1 MGVTNLFAGNE
12 GIVGDALPW
21 GTYAIPLT
29 AVGISLITLVFG
41 LLTLRQKAG
50 EQEMQLLHTA
60 LLTRIQLLETD
71 LAAIRATEA
80 ECQRERRQLQ
90 QDFYAL
96 SRQLAE
102 YQSPRREL

>member
-1 MGVTNLFAGNE
+1 MGDTVT
-12 GIVGDALPW
+12 W
-21 GTYAIPLT
+21 TTYAIPLT
-29 AVGISLITLVFG
+29 AIGISLITLLFG

-50 EQEMQLLHTA
+50 EQEMQLLHTT

-71 LAAIRATEA
+71 LEAIRETEA

-90 QDFYAL
+90 QDLYAL